1 MKTVVYPGSFDPP
14 TNGHL
19 DVIQRASKLFDRV
32 VVAVARNNNKSPLFS
47 PIERKELIEEAV
59 SELNNV
65 DVDVFEG
72 LLIDYVKKQN
82 CNIVIRGIRAVS
94 DFEFEFQMALM
105 NRKLNE
111 KIETL
116 FMMPRA
122 SYSFLSSHL
131 VKEIAGLGGDVSTF
145 VSQTTSKALV
155 KKLCQSSSN

>member
-32 VVAVARNNNKSPLFS
+32 VVAVAQNNNKSPLFS

>member
-1 MKTVVYPGSFDPP
+1 MNTVVYPGSFDPP

-32 VVAVARNNNKSPLFS
+32 VVAVAQNNNKSPLFS

-155 KKLCQSSSN
+155 KKLGETSSN

>member
-47 PIERKELIEEAV
+47 PIERKELIEESV

-131 VKEIAGLGGDVSTF
+131 VKEIAELGGDVSTF